1 MTVAAVFSGEGAADL
16 EAFVR
21 EHKLRLRPF
30 RKVIVTLEGARIVD
44 INRIELVFP
53 GVTYGHPLLEPL
65 LRQAGASFDP
75 LTVHQPP
82 PNSKGSKEFG
92 CIAQYPWGQDRI
104 L

>member
-1 MTVAAVFSGEGAADL
+1 MTVAAIFSGESAADL

-30 RKVIVTLEGARIVD
+30 RKVLVTSEGARIID

-53 GVTYGHPLLEPL
+53 AITYEHPLLEPL

-75 LTVHQPP
+75 LTVRQPP
-82 PNSKGSKEFG
+82 PNPKGCREFG
-92 CIAQYPWGQDRI
+92 CTAQYPWGQDRI